1 MGKIKVR
8 ELSKKELDSLIKEL
22 RAALKTLKGSKDLE
36 EVLLKLLTPSE
47 VVMTARRIQIAKR
60 LAQGKTFDE
69 IRSELG
75 VGFPTIHHVGMFLRK
90 HGKSMTPITGEMR
103 RK

>member
-8 ELSKKELDSLIKEL
+8 ELSKKELDALVKEL
-22 RAALKTLKGSKDLE
+22 RGALKTLRNTKDLE
-36 EVLLKLLTPSE
+36 DILLKLLTPSE

-75 VGFPTIHHVGMFLRK
+75 VGFPTIHHVGLFLRQ
-90 HGKSMTPITGEMR
+90 HGKAMGPITGEMK